1 MRKIWLFALCL
12 IACAGSKDNTD
23 DTEKGSEDAR
33 WEGQY
38 AGECSDEADN
48 DGDGL
53 FDCDDSD
60 CAGAPNCSEDGFDGD
75 LDEGPADADVDT
87 DAAADV
93 DGTSPDGSATDGSSD
108 ADESGDSDGSTDSDG
123 DGVDEFEGDSAG
135 ECTDGADNDRDG
147 LFDCDDPD
155 CALAPECS
163 DVGPEDDGP
172 SDVGPSDVGPSDEGP
187 SDEGP
192 SDEGPSDEGP
202 SDEGP
207 SDEGPSDEGPS
218 DVGPSDEGPSDEGPS
233 DEGPSDTDGGSGDGL
248 DADGAADLEDVAEG
262 EMEING
268 WISLS
273 GDVDPTT
280 AICKITTWPWEAI
293 SPTTGSPDM
302 DLGVGMLGEA
312 LIDCP
317 GVLDT
322 PVPFSVVLSVDVDGA
337 DVGVIAKVESDR
349 IYEVGCDANPLTSS
363 SPGDAFGFIFE
374 VDVGE
379 PSIGDPDG
387 GSPVDMG
394 DPLDEGP
401 DAPPDL
407 DG

>member
-1 MRKIWLFALCL
+1 MQKVWLFALCL
-12 IACAGSKDNTD
+12 IACAGSKDNTG
-23 DTEKGSEDAR
+23 DTEGGSEDAR

-60 CAGAPNCSEDGFDGD
+60 CAGAPNCSEDGFDAD
-75 LDEGPADADVDT
+75 LDEGPADSDEDT
-87 DAAADV
+87 D
-93 DGTSPDGSATDGSSD
+93 DGLDDGLDEDGSSWDGADADGSSD
-108 ADESGDSDGSTDSDG
+108 TDGSGGSTDADSDSG
-123 DGVDEFEGDSAG
+123 TDEFEGDSPG

-147 LFDCDDPD
+147 LFDCDDTD
-155 CALAPECS
+155 CAAAPECS
-163 DVGPEDDGP
+163 DVDPADEGPSDVGPDDGP
-172 SDVGPSDVGPSDEGP
+172 SDVGPDD
-187 SDEGP
+187 
-192 SDEGPSDEGP
+192 
-202 SDEGP
+202 
-207 SDEGPSDEGPS
+207 GPS
-218 DVGPSDEGPSDEGPS
+218 DVGPDDGSSDVDGSSDA
-233 DEGPSDTDGGSGDGL
+233 DGGTDVGL
-248 DADGAADLEDVAEG
+248 DADGTGGSEEVEDG
-262 EMEING
+262 EMLING
-268 WISLS
+268 WISLA

-280 AICKITTWPWEAI
+280 AICKITTWPWAAI
-293 SPTTGSPDM
+293 SPTTGAPDM
-302 DLGVGMLGEA
+302 GSGIGMLGEA

-349 IYEVGCDANPLTSS
+349 IYEIGCDSNPLTSS
-363 SPGDAFGFIFE
+363 SPGDAEGFIFE

-387 GSPVDMG
+387 GSPLDMG